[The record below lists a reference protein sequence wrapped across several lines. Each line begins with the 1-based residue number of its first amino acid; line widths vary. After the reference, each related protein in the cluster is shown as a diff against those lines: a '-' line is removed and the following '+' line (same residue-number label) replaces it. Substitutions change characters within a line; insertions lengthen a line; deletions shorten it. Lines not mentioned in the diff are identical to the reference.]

1 MLVDACC
8 YWADPHERPSILGC
22 TRLHTVHGCV
32 CIARD
37 LLWGPG
43 GADGTQQR
51 EMRARSRAQEEG
63 EARRERRETG
73 RGSAAPDVQ
82 LLHRREAHQTG
93 GEGGGAVRTDVIITA
108 GERDRR
114 STKEEAGRNDVM

>member
-1 MLVDACC
+1 MSL
-8 YWADPHERPSILGC
+8 YTGC
-22 TRLHTVHGCV
+22 TRMITVHGCV
-32 CIARD
+32 CIARE

-51 EMRARSRAQEEG
+51 EMRARSRAHEEG

-73 RGSAAPDVQ
+73 RGSAAPHVQ
-82 LLHRREAHQTG
+82 LLHRREARQTG
-93 GEGGGAVRTDVIITA
+93 GEGGGAVGADAIPTA

-114 STKEEAGRNDVM
+114 STMEEAGRGVDMSLYMMITGM